1 MVGSR
6 LPVAV
11 HSLRF
16 TLGETDLTI
25 AKLSSPSERVL
36 STCVDRGARSRPLR
50 RWSERGGTAKKL
62 NRTELVHSLETG
74 DLVTDPSAPS
84 RFAASVACSAWL
96 GSLGMA
102 RRSAWPWHWPRIWPF
117 VLSRR
122 SELGNGIAR
131 ARHRLLAGTGLAIG
145 WRSVRPRH
153 GPRMAHG
160 HGARPFKIFQDT
172 HRSHRACCLGRLLAP
187 SQPLC

>member
-1 MVGSR
+1 MHQKVCALHRNLYGASCRAGKTREFAHPR
-6 LPVAV
+6 LPGFSPFWE
-11 HSLRF
+11 SLGNAEFPF
-16 TLGETDLTI
+16 TG
-25 AKLSSPSERVL
+25 
-36 STCVDRGARSRPLR
+36 
-50 RWSERGGTAKKL
+50 
-62 NRTELVHSLETG
+62 
-74 DLVTDPSAPS
+74 PSAPS

-102 RRSAWPWHWPRIWPF
+102 RRSAWLWHWPRIWPF

-131 ARHRLLAGTGLAIG
+131 ARHWLLAGTGLAIG

-160 HGARPFKIFQDT
+160 HGARPFKILQDT
-172 HRSHRACCLGRLLAP
+172 HRNHRACCLGRLLAP